1 MPLPRKTDRG
11 RATES
16 LPPLTLKK
24 TFRLL
29 RKVIKRPNQR
39 CALGNPAM
47 TPTITHLMQ
56 VVNILQFKR
65 LFPHEGENLSMAA
78 HRRMWSPWISTGI
91 MPAQR
96 RFGTEPNK
104 PAIQPHDAGHIELG
118 PGRSPLFNVMDVAA
132 MAIEQEPP
140 AERAHV
146 YKLMCGNDLLA
157 RSIKH
162 FTDYAPDLRRIFDT
176 ELCDAMKRLLGEDE
190 SPDPGDEAA
199 FRFIAETAS
208 IITGESG
215 ITPGAVKKALAR
227 L

>member
-1 MPLPRKTDRG
+1 M
-11 RATES
+11 ES
-16 LPPLTLKK
+16 LPPLTFEETL
-24 TFRLL
+24 RLL
-29 RKVIKRPNQR
+29 REQVIKRPNQR
-39 CALGNPAM
+39 LALDNPAM
-47 TPTITHLMQ
+47 APAITHLML

-78 HRRMWSPWISTGI
+78 HRRIWSPWISTGI

-96 RFGTEPNK
+96 RFDTEDNK
-104 PAIQPHDAGHIELG
+104 PAIQPHDAGHVELG
-118 PGRSPLFNVMDVAA
+118 PGRSPLFNVMNDAA
-132 MAIEQEPP
+132 TSIKQETP

-146 YKLMCGNDLLA
+146 YELMCGNDLLA
-157 RSIKH
+157 RSIRH

-199 FRFIAETAS
+199 FRFIAATAS
-208 IITGESG
+208 IITGETRV
-215 ITPGAVKKALAR
+215 TPGAVKKALAR